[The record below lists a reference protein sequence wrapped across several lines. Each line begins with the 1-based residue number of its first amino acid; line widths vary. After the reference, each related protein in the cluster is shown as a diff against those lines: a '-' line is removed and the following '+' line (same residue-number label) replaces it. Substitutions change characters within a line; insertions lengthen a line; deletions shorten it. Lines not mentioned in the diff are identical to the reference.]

1 MKKKWITLATAAVL
15 TMSLAAC
22 SGGTSSATPTPT
34 AAPSASAEP
43 VVLKVGASPTPHTQ
57 ILEQVVPILA
67 EQGIDLQIVEYT
79 DYVIPNTA
87 VEEGENDANYFQH
100 QPYLDNFN
108 TEHGTHL
115 VSVGAIHYEP
125 FGIYAGKTDSLDK
138 LQDGASIAIPNDGS
152 NEARALYL
160 LEAQGLI
167 TLDHSVEFAKT
178 TPLDVKE
185 NPKNL
190 KFEELE
196 AAMLPNSLQDV
207 DCAVINGNYAIEAG
221 LSIED
226 ALATEDPNSV
236 AAQTYANIV
245 VVKEGNENNPAI
257 QALVKALQSD
267 EVRNYINNTFHGA
280 VVPIF

>member
-1 MKKKWITLATAAVL
+1 MKKHLFALALTLAMVV
-15 TMSLAAC
+15 SLAAC
-22 SGGTSSATPTPT
+22 SGTS
-34 AAPSASAEP
+34 AAPSASPTASSEP
-43 VVLKVGASPTPHTQ
+43 VTLKVGASPTPHAQ
-57 ILEQVVPILA
+57 ILQQVVPILA
-67 EQGIDLQIVEYT
+67 AQGINLEIVEYT

-100 QPYLDNFN
+100 QPYLDAFN
-108 TEHGTHL
+108 ADNGTHL
-115 VSVGAIHYEP
+115 VSVGAVHYEP
-125 FGIYAGKTDSLDK
+125 FGIYAGKTASLDA
-138 LQDGASIAIPNDGS
+138 LPDGASIAIPNDGS

-167 TLDHSVEFAKT
+167 TLNHDVEFAKT
-178 TPLDVKE
+178 TPLDIVS

-196 AAMLPNSLQDV
+196 AAMLPNSLEDV
-207 DCAVINGNYAIEAG
+207 DCAVINGNYALGAG
-221 LSIED
+221 LSVAD

-236 AAQTYANIV
+236 SAKTYANIV

-267 EVRNYINNTFHGA
+267 EIRDYINNTFHGA
-280 VVPIF
+280 VVPIS

>member
-1 MKKKWITLATAAVL
+1 MKKHLFALALTLAMVV
-15 TMSLAAC
+15 SLAAC
-22 SGGTSSATPTPT
+22 SGTS
-34 AAPSASAEP
+34 AAPSASPSPTASSEP
-43 VVLKVGASPTPHTQ
+43 VTLKVGASPTPHAQ
-57 ILEQVVPILA
+57 ILQQVVPILA
-67 EQGIDLQIVEYT
+67 AQGINLEIVEYT

-100 QPYLDNFN
+100 QPYLDAFN
-108 TEHGTHL
+108 ADNGTHL
-115 VSVGAIHYEP
+115 VSVGAVHYEP
-125 FGIYAGKTDSLDK
+125 FGIYAGKTASLDA
-138 LQDGASIAIPNDGS
+138 LPDGASIAIPNDGS

-167 TLDHSVEFAKT
+167 TLNHDVEFAKT
-178 TPLDVKE
+178 TPLDIVS

-196 AAMLPNSLQDV
+196 AAMLPNSLEDV
-207 DCAVINGNYAIEAG
+207 DCAVINGNYALGAG
-221 LSIED
+221 LSVAD

-236 AAQTYANIV
+236 SAKTYANIV

-267 EVRNYINNTFHGA
+267 EIRDYINNTFHGA
-280 VVPIF
+280 VVPIS